1 MKVVELV
8 RRAKEAAYLMH
19 PDDKELRI
27 NARREIISH
36 MIDINILC
44 YIKRGYKK

>member
-1 MKVVELV
+1 MKAIELI

-19 PDDKELRI
+19 PDDIVLQV

-36 MIDINILC
+36 MMDIDILC
-44 YIKRGYKK
+44 YIKRGYKE